1 MKVKINALNAMEIGG
16 NIILNISIPS
26 KFKNAVE
33 SFVNGFN
40 AANDYELKRVTKKR
54 SLSANGYAW
63 ALMDEIAAALRIT
76 KEEVYRKAIN
86 DVGVF
91 TEMRFK
97 DAEAAR
103 RFKPIWQANG
113 MGWLTKTIDDTTVYA
128 YYGSSS
134 YDTAEMARLIDYIVD
149 EAKRLHIET
158 LPPDRLEIMKTE
170 WGRK

>member
-1 MKVKINALNAMEIGG
+1 MKVKINALNAMQIGG
-16 NIILNISIPS
+16 NIILNISVPS
-26 KFKNAVE
+26 AYISAVE
-33 SFVNGFN
+33 SFLDGFK
-40 AANDYELKRVTKKR
+40 ANNEYELKAETKKR

-63 ALMDEIAAALRIT
+63 ALMDKIAAALRIT

-158 LPPDRLEIMKTE
+158 LPPDKLEIMKTE
-170 WGRK
+170 WGKK

>member
-26 KFKNAVE
+26 TFKFVVQ
-33 SFVNGFN
+33 SFLDGFK
-40 AANDYELKRVTKKR
+40 ANNEYELKAVTKKR

-63 ALMDEIAAALRIT
+63 LLMDKIAAALKIT

-91 TEMRFK
+91 TEIK
-97 DAEAAR
+97 VTDADAAR
-103 RFKPIWQANG
+103 RFRSIWQKNG
-113 MGWLTKTIDDTTVYA
+113 IGWLTKTVDDTTVYA
-128 YYGSSS
+128 YYGSST

-158 LPPDRLEIMKTE
+158 LPPERLEIIKTE
-170 WGRK
+170 WGKK

>member
-1 MKVKINALNAMEIGG
+1 MKIKINALNAMQIGG

-26 KFKNAVE
+26 TFKFV
-33 SFVNGFN
+33 VQGFLDGFK
-40 AANDYELKRVTKKR
+40 ANNEYELKSVTKKR

-63 ALMDEIAAALRIT
+63 ALMDKIAAALRIT
-76 KEEVYRKAIN
+76 KEEVYRNAIN

-91 TEMRFK
+91 TEIK
-97 DAEAAR
+97 VADANAAR
-103 RFKPIWQANG
+103 RFKQIWQANG
-113 MGWLTKTIDDTTVYA
+113 LGWLTKTIDDTTVYA

-158 LPPDRLEIMKTE
+158 LPPDKLEIMKTE

>member
-1 MKVKINALNAMEIGG
+1 MKIKINALSAMEIGY
-16 NIILNISIPS
+16 NIVLNISIS
-26 KFKNAVE
+26 TKYKSAVE
-33 SFVNGFN
+33 SFVNSFN
-40 AANDYELKRVTKKR
+40 AANDYELAKVKKKR

-158 LPPDRLEIMKTE
+158 LPPDKLEIMKTE

>member
-1 MKVKINALNAMEIGG
+1 MKIKINALNAMKIGG

-26 KFKNAVE
+26 KFKSAVE

-40 AANDYELKRVTKKR
+40 AANDYELAKVKKKR

>member
-26 KFKNAVE
+26 KFKSAVD

-103 RFKPIWQANG
+103 S
-113 MGWLTKTIDDTTVYA
+113 L
-128 YYGSSS
+128 
-134 YDTAEMARLIDYIVD
+134 
-149 EAKRLHIET
+149 
-158 LPPDRLEIMKTE
+158 
-170 WGRK
+170 